1 MGFSGSANVQTSL
14 SNVFFNDL
22 LNNQWEET
30 IIEDR
35 QLYKATGKNL
45 HMYKSDIF
53 FKSDPELMAI
63 TYEFA
68 ADNKLFLEEVS
79 TAWSLLV
86 NVTCLMVQQII
97 YVITEAEIHEIQ

>member
-1 MGFSGSANVQTSL
+1 
-14 SNVFFNDL
+14 
-22 LNNQWEET
+22 
-30 IIEDR
+30 
-35 QLYKATGKNL
+35 
-45 HMYKSDIF
+45 MYKSDIF

-86 NVTCLMVQQII
+86 NADMFDGPANNLCYNGSWNLWNPMKHNLSVKIEMNK
-97 YVITEAEIHEIQ
+97 YVMSRGSIL